1 MLGRRYVPMNPEDQ
15 GIVDIA
21 RELCQRL
28 GITRIHPQ
36 TVSWREKRGLVRV
49 PPDLVF
55 FAMDNIMLP
64 KSLMGKLEPE
74 EWKPLLASS
83 LIYHWKSQSKVALG
97 MIVRTIPIVLL
108 LPVGLVFLDRILSN
122 QFRLFRIILLA
133 VYLPLSLIAVVY
145 SQILSLRNMKR
156 VRLDCDRR
164 AAELAGPEN
173 LLRALKK
180 IESLDIE
187 KPRRLAH
194 LVRPSIQQRI
204 NHLQSLG
211 PAWTA

>member
-1 MLGRRYVPMNPEDQ
+1 MDPEDQ
-15 GIVDIA
+15 RIVDIA

-49 PPDLVF
+49 APDLVF

-97 MIVRTIPIVLL
+97 MMVRTIPIILLVPIGLL
-108 LPVGLVFLDRILSN
+108 LLDRILSN
-122 QFRLFRIILLA
+122 QFGLFRIILLA
-133 VYLPLSLIAVVY
+133 VYLPLTVVGILY
-145 SQILSLRNMKR
+145 SQILAYRNMKR

-187 KPRRLAH
+187 KPRRLAY

>member
-1 MLGRRYVPMNPEDQ
+1 MDPEDQ
-15 GIVDIA
+15 RIVDIA

-49 PPDLVF
+49 APDLVF

-97 MIVRTIPIVLL
+97 MMVRTIPIILLVPIGLL
-108 LPVGLVFLDRILSN
+108 LLDRILSN
-122 QFRLFRIILLA
+122 QFGLFRIILLA
-133 VYLPLSLIAVVY
+133 VYLPLTVVGILY
-145 SQILSLRNMKR
+145 SQILAYRNMKR

-173 LLRALKK
+173 LLRALRK
-180 IESLDIE
+180 IESLGIE
-187 KPRRLAH
+187 KTGTISY
-194 LVRPSIQQRI
+194 LVRPTIQQRI
-204 NHLQSLG
+204 NYLQSLG
-211 PAWTA
+211 PAWAA

>member
-1 MLGRRYVPMNPEDQ
+1 MLGRRYVPMDPEDQ

-49 PPDLVF
+49 APDLVF
-55 FAMDNIMLP
+55 FTMDNIMLP

-97 MIVRTIPIVLL
+97 MMVRTIPIILLVPIGLL
-108 LPVGLVFLDRILSN
+108 LLDRILS
-122 QFRLFRIILLA
+122 QFGLFRIILLA
-133 VYLPLSLIAVVY
+133 VYLPLTVVGILY
-145 SQILSLRNMKR
+145 FQILAYL
-156 VRLDCDRR
+156 RLDCDRR